1 MASGSNAQPDAQ
13 IPPSLPDDVEQEES
27 SSATDDED
35 VEEIMF
41 AQKKISW
48 YLIDSLHLCCSFPPS
63 TCSSLTWQ
71 EEDKEEGQMV
81 KAKEEVKETEVKNEE
96 VKTEAEGKEES
107 KDTGL
112 WLMGTINFVGLEM
125 CS

>member
-41 AQKKISW
+41 AQKNILVS
-48 YLIDSLHLCCSFPPS
+48 H
-63 TCSSLTWQ
+63 
-71 EEDKEEGQMV
+71 
-81 KAKEEVKETEVKNEE
+81 
-96 VKTEAEGKEES
+96 
-107 KDTGL
+107 
-112 WLMGTINFVGLEM
+112 
-125 CS
+125 

>member
-41 AQKKISW
+41 AQKK
-48 YLIDSLHLCCSFPPS
+48 YLGIIDSLHLRCSFPPS